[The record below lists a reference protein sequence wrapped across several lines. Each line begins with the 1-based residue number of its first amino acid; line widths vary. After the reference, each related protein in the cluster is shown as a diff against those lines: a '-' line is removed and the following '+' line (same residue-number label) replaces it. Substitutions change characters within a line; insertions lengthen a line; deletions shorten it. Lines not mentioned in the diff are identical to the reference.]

1 MFVAPWIIRKNIAS
15 LDRVRTGSGPGS
27 PRGQPA
33 WGGGCDRIIDLTLPH
48 HSILTLAAP
57 LATSERRKAFQA
69 VTGYRHLV
77 PTGRKV

>member
-33 WGGGCDRIIDLTLPH
+33 WGGGCDRIIDSTLPH

-57 LATSERRKAFQA
+57 PRHFRKAKSFS
-69 VTGYRHLV
+69 GRHGL
-77 PTGRKV
+77 